1 MSDVFKKFLKLEA
14 ASGIILIMAAVLA
27 MILANSGLASG
38 YQAFLDTPVQVRIA
52 ALDINKPLLLWIND
66 GFMAIFFLLV
76 GLEVKREMLEGALS
90 SRVQATFP
98 AIAAVGGMLAPALIY
113 TFFNYSDEAARA
125 GWAIPAATDI
135 AFALGVMAL
144 LGKRVPVSLKV
155 FLLALAI
162 MDDLGVIII
171 IALFYTQQL
180 SLEALAVGILAT
192 LTLLWMNRRGEDRI
206 GLYMLVGLVL
216 WVAVLKSG
224 VHATL
229 AGVVV
234 GFMIPLNGKRYASP
248 LKHLEHA
255 LHPWSAYLILP
266 LFAFANAGVSLDG
279 IGLSSLLSPVPMGI
293 MLGLFVGK
301 PLGYSPSAGC
311 RSNWALLNCRAGSTS
326 SRFLPSAFCVVSVL
340 PCRCSLHRWRSS
352 MADWI
357 TAAIHV
363 SGSWWGPRWRQ
374 SSVISPCGCRF
385 PTGKRIKARRGY
397 EKIWVVN
404 DTDESGCLG
413 RQSGGLQAGC
423 SIGEL
428 LCLFERCGR
437 QRAHVGR
444 QAGQGQ
450 VW

>member
-1 MSDVFKKFLKLEA
+1 MSDVFKRFLKLES
-14 ASGIILIMAAVLA
+14 ASGIILILAALLA
-27 MILANSGLASG
+27 IGLANSALAQH
-38 YQAFLDTPVQVRIA
+38 YQGFLNTEVQVRIA

-113 TFFNYSDEAARA
+113 SLFNYGDQATRA

-144 LGKRVPVSLKV
+144 LGKRVPTSLKV

-180 SLEALAVGILAT
+180 SLTALAIGVVAT

-248 LKHLEHA
+248 LKHLEHV
-255 LHPWSAYLILP
+255 LHPWSAFLILP
-266 LFAFANAGVSLDG
+266 LFAFANAGVSLEG
-279 IGLSSLLSPVPMGI
+279 IYFSALLNPLPMGI
-293 MLGLFVGK
+293 ILGLFVGK
-301 PLGYSPSAGC
+301 PLGIFTISWLAVKSGIAQLPQGVNFRQIFAVSILCGIGFTMSMFIASLAFEHGGLDYGSYSRLGI
-311 RSNWALLNCRAGSTS
+311 LAGSTLAAVIGYIALRIS
-326 SRFLPSAFCVVSVL
+326 LPNREAN
-340 PCRCSLHRWRSS
+340 
-352 MADWI
+352 
-357 TAAIHV
+357 
-363 SGSWWGPRWRQ
+363 Q
-374 SSVISPCGCRF
+374 S
-385 PTGKRIKARRGY
+385 T
-397 EKIWVVN
+397 E
-404 DTDESGCLG
+404 
-413 RQSGGLQAGC
+413 GL
-423 SIGEL
+423 
-428 LCLFERCGR
+428 
-437 QRAHVGR
+437 
-444 QAGQGQ
+444 
-450 VW
+450 

>member
-1 MSDVFKKFLKLEA
+1 MSDVFKRFLKLES
-14 ASGIILIMAAVLA
+14 ASGIILILAALLA
-27 MILANSGLASG
+27 IGLANSALAQH
-38 YQAFLDTPVQVRIA
+38 YQSFLNTEVQVRIA

-113 TFFNYSDEAARA
+113 SFFNYGDEATRA

-144 LGKRVPVSLKV
+144 LGKRVPTSLKV

-180 SLEALAVGILAT
+180 SLTALAIGVVAT
-192 LTLLWMNRRGEDRI
+192 LALLWMNRRGEDRI

-229 AGVVV
+229 AGVIV

-248 LKHLEHA
+248 LKHLEHV
-255 LHPWSAYLILP
+255 LHPWSAFLILP
-266 LFAFANAGVSLDG
+266 LFAFANAGVSLEG
-279 IGLSSLLSPVPMGI
+279 IYFSALLNPLPMGI
-293 MLGLFVGK
+293 ILGLFVGK
-301 PLGYSPSAGC
+301 PLGIFTISWLAVKSGIAQLPQGVNFRQIFAVSILCGIGFTMSMFIASLAFEHGGLDYGSYSRLGI
-311 RSNWALLNCRAGSTS
+311 LAGSTLAAVIGYIALRLS
-326 SRFLPSAFCVVSVL
+326 LPNREAN
-340 PCRCSLHRWRSS
+340 
-352 MADWI
+352 
-357 TAAIHV
+357 
-363 SGSWWGPRWRQ
+363 Q
-374 SSVISPCGCRF
+374 S
-385 PTGKRIKARRGY
+385 T
-397 EKIWVVN
+397 E
-404 DTDESGCLG
+404 
-413 RQSGGLQAGC
+413 GL
-423 SIGEL
+423 
-428 LCLFERCGR
+428 
-437 QRAHVGR
+437 
-444 QAGQGQ
+444 
-450 VW
+450 

>member
-1 MSDVFKKFLKLEA
+1 MSDVFKRFLKLES
-14 ASGIILIMAAVLA
+14 ASGIILILAALVA
-27 MILANSGLASG
+27 IGLANSALAEH
-38 YQAFLDTPVQVRIA
+38 YQSFLNTQVQVRIA

-113 TFFNYSDEAARA
+113 AFFNYEDEVTRA

-135 AFALGVMAL
+135 AFAPGVMAL
-144 LGKRVPVSLKV
+144 LGKRVPTSLKV

-180 SLEALAVGILAT
+180 SLTALAVGIVAT

-229 AGVVV
+229 AGVIV
-234 GFMIPLNGKRYASP
+234 GFMIPISGQRYASP

-279 IGLSSLLSPVPMGI
+279 IQLSDLLSPVPMGI
-293 MLGLFVGK
+293 ILGLFIGK
-301 PLGYSPSAGC
+301 PLGIFTISWLSVKLGIAQLPSGVNFKQIFAVSILCGIGFTMSMFIASLAFEHGGLDYGSYSRLGI
-311 RSNWALLNCRAGSTS
+311 LVGSTLAAVIGFIALRIS
-326 SRFLPSAFCVVSVL
+326 LPNREAN
-340 PCRCSLHRWRSS
+340 
-352 MADWI
+352 
-357 TAAIHV
+357 
-363 SGSWWGPRWRQ
+363 Q
-374 SSVISPCGCRF
+374 S
-385 PTGKRIKARRGY
+385 T
-397 EKIWVVN
+397 E
-404 DTDESGCLG
+404 
-413 RQSGGLQAGC
+413 GL
-423 SIGEL
+423 
-428 LCLFERCGR
+428 
-437 QRAHVGR
+437 
-444 QAGQGQ
+444 
-450 VW
+450 

>member
-1 MSDVFKKFLKLEA
+1 MSDVFKRFLKLES
-14 ASGIILIMAAVLA
+14 ASGIILILAALLA
-27 MILANSGLASG
+27 IGLANSALAEH
-38 YQAFLDTPVQVRIA
+38 YQSFLNTQVQVRIA

-113 TFFNYSDEAARA
+113 AFFNYEDEVTRA

-144 LGKRVPVSLKV
+144 LGKRVPTSLKV

-180 SLEALAVGILAT
+180 SLTALAVGILAT

-229 AGVVV
+229 AGVIV
-234 GFMIPLNGKRYASP
+234 GFMIPISGKRYASP
-248 LKHLEHA
+248 LKHLEHV

-279 IGLSSLLSPVPMGI
+279 IQLSDLLSPVPMGI
-293 MLGLFVGK
+293 ILGLFIGK
-301 PLGYSPSAGC
+301 PLGIFTISWLSVKLGIAQLPSGVNFKQIFAVSILCGIGFTMSMFIASLAFEHGGLDYGSYSRLGI
-311 RSNWALLNCRAGSTS
+311 LVGSTLAAVIGFIALRIS
-326 SRFLPSAFCVVSVL
+326 LPNREAN
-340 PCRCSLHRWRSS
+340 
-352 MADWI
+352 
-357 TAAIHV
+357 
-363 SGSWWGPRWRQ
+363 Q
-374 SSVISPCGCRF
+374 S
-385 PTGKRIKARRGY
+385 T
-397 EKIWVVN
+397 E
-404 DTDESGCLG
+404 
-413 RQSGGLQAGC
+413 GL
-423 SIGEL
+423 
-428 LCLFERCGR
+428 
-437 QRAHVGR
+437 
-444 QAGQGQ
+444 
-450 VW
+450 

>member
-1 MSDVFKKFLKLEA
+1 MSDVFKRFLKLES
-14 ASGIILIMAAVLA
+14 ASGIILILAALLA
-27 MILANSGLASG
+27 IGLANSALAEH
-38 YQAFLDTPVQVRIA
+38 YQSFLNTQVQVRIA

-66 GFMAIFFLLV
+66 GFMALFFLLV

-113 TFFNYSDEAARA
+113 AFFNYEDEVTRS

-144 LGKRVPVSLKV
+144 LGKRVPTSLKV

-180 SLEALAVGILAT
+180 SLTALAVGIVAT

-229 AGVVV
+229 AGVIV
-234 GFMIPLNGKRYASP
+234 GFMIPISGQRYASP

-279 IGLSSLLSPVPMGI
+279 IQLSDLLSPVPMGI
-293 MLGLFVGK
+293 ILGLFIGK
-301 PLGYSPSAGC
+301 PLGIFTVSWLSVKLGIAQLPSGVNFKQIFAVSILCGIGFTMSMFIASLAFEHGGLDYGSYSRLGI
-311 RSNWALLNCRAGSTS
+311 LVGSTLAAVIGFIALRIS
-326 SRFLPSAFCVVSVL
+326 LPNREAN
-340 PCRCSLHRWRSS
+340 
-352 MADWI
+352 
-357 TAAIHV
+357 
-363 SGSWWGPRWRQ
+363 Q
-374 SSVISPCGCRF
+374 S
-385 PTGKRIKARRGY
+385 T
-397 EKIWVVN
+397 E
-404 DTDESGCLG
+404 
-413 RQSGGLQAGC
+413 GL
-423 SIGEL
+423 
-428 LCLFERCGR
+428 
-437 QRAHVGR
+437 
-444 QAGQGQ
+444 
-450 VW
+450 

>member
-1 MSDVFKKFLKLEA
+1 MSDVFKRFLKLES
-14 ASGIILIMAAVLA
+14 ASGIILILAALLA
-27 MILANSGLASG
+27 IGLANSALAQH
-38 YQAFLDTPVQVRIA
+38 YQGFLNTEVQVRIA

-113 TFFNYSDEAARA
+113 SFFNYGDEATRA

-144 LGKRVPVSLKV
+144 LGKRVPTSLKV

-180 SLEALAVGILAT
+180 SLTALAIGVVAT

-229 AGVVV
+229 AGVIV

-248 LKHLEHA
+248 LKHLEHV
-255 LHPWSAYLILP
+255 LHPWSAFLILP
-266 LFAFANAGVSLDG
+266 LFAFANAGVSLGG
-279 IGLSSLLSPVPMGI
+279 IYFSALLNPLPMGI
-293 MLGLFVGK
+293 ILGLFVGK
-301 PLGYSPSAGC
+301 PLGIFTISWLAVKSGIAQLPQGVNFRQIFAVSILCGIGFTMSMFIASLAFEHGGLDYGSYSRLGI
-311 RSNWALLNCRAGSTS
+311 LAGSTLAAVIGYIALRIS
-326 SRFLPSAFCVVSVL
+326 LPNREAN
-340 PCRCSLHRWRSS
+340 
-352 MADWI
+352 
-357 TAAIHV
+357 
-363 SGSWWGPRWRQ
+363 Q
-374 SSVISPCGCRF
+374 S
-385 PTGKRIKARRGY
+385 T
-397 EKIWVVN
+397 E
-404 DTDESGCLG
+404 
-413 RQSGGLQAGC
+413 GL
-423 SIGEL
+423 
-428 LCLFERCGR
+428 
-437 QRAHVGR
+437 
-444 QAGQGQ
+444 
-450 VW
+450 

>member
-1 MSDVFKKFLKLEA
+1 MSDVFKRFLKLES
-14 ASGIILIMAAVLA
+14 ASGIILILAALLA
-27 MILANSGLASG
+27 IGLANSALAEH
-38 YQAFLDTPVQVRIA
+38 YQSFLNTQVQVRIA

-113 TFFNYSDEAARA
+113 SFFNYGDDVTRA

-144 LGKRVPVSLKV
+144 LGKRVPTSLKV

-180 SLEALAVGILAT
+180 SLTALAIGVAAT
-192 LTLLWMNRRGEDRI
+192 LILLWMNRRGEDRI

-229 AGVVV
+229 AGVIV

-248 LKHLEHA
+248 LKHLEHV

-266 LFAFANAGVSLDG
+266 LFAFANAGVSLEG
-279 IGLSSLLSPVPMGI
+279 IYPAALLNPLPMGI
-293 MLGLFVGK
+293 ILGLFIGK
-301 PLGYSPSAGC
+301 PLGIFTISWLAVKSGIAQLPQGVNFRQIFAVSILCGIGFTMSMFIASLAFEHGGLDYGSYSRLGI
-311 RSNWALLNCRAGSTS
+311 LAGSTLAAVIGYIALRIS
-326 SRFLPSAFCVVSVL
+326 LPNREAN
-340 PCRCSLHRWRSS
+340 
-352 MADWI
+352 
-357 TAAIHV
+357 
-363 SGSWWGPRWRQ
+363 Q
-374 SSVISPCGCRF
+374 S
-385 PTGKRIKARRGY
+385 T
-397 EKIWVVN
+397 E
-404 DTDESGCLG
+404 
-413 RQSGGLQAGC
+413 GL
-423 SIGEL
+423 
-428 LCLFERCGR
+428 
-437 QRAHVGR
+437 
-444 QAGQGQ
+444 
-450 VW
+450 

>member
-1 MSDVFKKFLKLEA
+1 MSDVFKRFLKLES
-14 ASGIILIMAAVLA
+14 ASGIILILAALLA
-27 MILANSGLASG
+27 MGLANSALAQH
-38 YQAFLDTPVQVRIA
+38 YQSFLNTEVQVRIA

-113 TFFNYSDEAARA
+113 SLFNYGDEATRA

-144 LGKRVPVSLKV
+144 LGKRVPTNLKV

-180 SLEALAVGILAT
+180 SLTALAIGVVAT

-248 LKHLEHA
+248 LKHLEHV
-255 LHPWSAYLILP
+255 LHPWSAFLILP
-266 LFAFANAGVSLDG
+266 LFAFANAGVSLEG
-279 IGLSSLLSPVPMGI
+279 IYLSALLNPLPMGI
-293 MLGLFVGK
+293 ILGLFVGK
-301 PLGYSPSAGC
+301 PLGIFTISWLAVKTGVAQLPQGVNFRQIFAVSILCGIGFTMSMFIASLAFEHGGLDYGSYSRLGI
-311 RSNWALLNCRAGSTS
+311 LVGSTLAAVTGYIAL
-326 SRFLPSAFCVVSVL
+326 RMALPNREAN
-340 PCRCSLHRWRSS
+340 
-352 MADWI
+352 
-357 TAAIHV
+357 
-363 SGSWWGPRWRQ
+363 Q
-374 SSVISPCGCRF
+374 S
-385 PTGKRIKARRGY
+385 T
-397 EKIWVVN
+397 E
-404 DTDESGCLG
+404 
-413 RQSGGLQAGC
+413 GL
-423 SIGEL
+423 
-428 LCLFERCGR
+428 
-437 QRAHVGR
+437 
-444 QAGQGQ
+444 
-450 VW
+450 

>member
-1 MSDVFKKFLKLEA
+1 MSDVFKRFLKLES
-14 ASGIILIMAAVLA
+14 ASGIILILAALLA
-27 MILANSGLASG
+27 IGLANSALAQH
-38 YQAFLDTPVQVRIA
+38 YQGFLNTEVQVRIA

-113 TFFNYSDEAARA
+113 SFFNYGDEATRA

-144 LGKRVPVSLKV
+144 LGKRVPTSLKV

-180 SLEALAVGILAT
+180 SLTALAIGVVAT

-229 AGVVV
+229 AGVIV

-248 LKHLEHA
+248 LKHLEHV
-255 LHPWSAYLILP
+255 LHPWSAFLILP
-266 LFAFANAGVSLDG
+266 LFAFANAGVSLEG
-279 IGLSSLLSPVPMGI
+279 IYFSALFNPLPMGI
-293 MLGLFVGK
+293 ILGLFVGK
-301 PLGYSPSAGC
+301 PLGIFTISWLAVKSGIAQLPQGVNFRQIFAVSILCGIGFTMSMFIASLAFEHGGLDYGSYSRLGI
-311 RSNWALLNCRAGSTS
+311 LAGSTLAAVIGYIALRIS
-326 SRFLPSAFCVVSVL
+326 LPNREAN
-340 PCRCSLHRWRSS
+340 
-352 MADWI
+352 
-357 TAAIHV
+357 
-363 SGSWWGPRWRQ
+363 Q
-374 SSVISPCGCRF
+374 S
-385 PTGKRIKARRGY
+385 T
-397 EKIWVVN
+397 E
-404 DTDESGCLG
+404 
-413 RQSGGLQAGC
+413 GL
-423 SIGEL
+423 
-428 LCLFERCGR
+428 
-437 QRAHVGR
+437 
-444 QAGQGQ
+444 
-450 VW
+450 

>member
-1 MSDVFKKFLKLEA
+1 MSEVLKRFLKLES
-14 ASGIILIMAAVLA
+14 ASGIILILAALVALL
-27 MILANSGLASG
+27 LANSNLVDA
-38 YQAFLDTPVQVRIA
+38 YQAFLNTQVQVRIS

-76 GLEVKREMLEGALS
+76 GLEVKREMMEGALS
-90 SRVQATFP
+90 SREQATFP

-113 TFFNYSDEAARA
+113 SFFNYGDEVTRA

-144 LGKRVPVSLKV
+144 LGKRVPTSLKV

-180 SLEALAVGILAT
+180 SLTALAVGLVAT
-192 LTLLWMNRRGEDRI
+192 LLLVWMNRRGVDRI
-206 GLYMLVGLVL
+206 SLYMLVGLVL

-234 GFMIPLNGKRYASP
+234 GFLIPLKGERHASP
-248 LKHLEHA
+248 LKHLEHQ

-279 IGLSSLLSPVPMGI
+279 IGLDTLLGPVPMGI

-301 PLGYSPSAGC
+301 PLGIFTISWLSVRLGIAQLPPGVNFYQIFAVSILCGIGFTMSMFIASLAFEHGGMDYGSYSRLGI
-311 RSNWALLNCRAGSTS
+311 LVGSTLAALVGYVAM
-326 SRFLPSAFCVVSVL
+326 RLALPKGI
-340 PCRCSLHRWRSS
+340 
-352 MADWI
+352 AD
-357 TAAIHV
+357 
-363 SGSWWGPRWRQ
+363 Q
-374 SSVISPCGCRF
+374 S
-385 PTGKRIKARRGY
+385 T
-397 EKIWVVN
+397 E
-404 DTDESGCLG
+404 
-413 RQSGGLQAGC
+413 GL
-423 SIGEL
+423 
-428 LCLFERCGR
+428 
-437 QRAHVGR
+437 
-444 QAGQGQ
+444 
-450 VW
+450 

>member
-1 MSDVFKKFLKLEA
+1 MSDVFKRFLKLES
-14 ASGIILIMAAVLA
+14 ASGIILILAALLA
-27 MILANSGLASG
+27 IGLANSALAEH
-38 YQAFLDTPVQVRIA
+38 YQSFLNTQVQVRIA

-66 GFMAIFFLLV
+66 GFMALFFLLV

-113 TFFNYSDEAARA
+113 AFFNYEDEVTRA

-144 LGKRVPVSLKV
+144 LGKRVPTSLKV

-180 SLEALAVGILAT
+180 SLTALAVGIVAT

-229 AGVVV
+229 AGVIV
-234 GFMIPLNGKRYASP
+234 GFKIPISGKRYASP

-279 IGLSSLLSPVPMGI
+279 IQLSDLLSPVPMGI
-293 MLGLFVGK
+293 ILGLFIGK
-301 PLGYSPSAGC
+301 PLGIFTISWLSVKLGIAQLPSGVNFKQIFAVSILCGIGFTMSMFIASLAFEHGGLDYGSYSRLGI
-311 RSNWALLNCRAGSTS
+311 LVGSTLAAVIGFIALRIS
-326 SRFLPSAFCVVSVL
+326 LPNREAN
-340 PCRCSLHRWRSS
+340 
-352 MADWI
+352 
-357 TAAIHV
+357 
-363 SGSWWGPRWRQ
+363 Q
-374 SSVISPCGCRF
+374 S
-385 PTGKRIKARRGY
+385 T
-397 EKIWVVN
+397 E
-404 DTDESGCLG
+404 
-413 RQSGGLQAGC
+413 GL
-423 SIGEL
+423 
-428 LCLFERCGR
+428 
-437 QRAHVGR
+437 
-444 QAGQGQ
+444 
-450 VW
+450 

>member
-1 MSDVFKKFLKLEA
+1 MSDVFKRFLKLES
-14 ASGIILIMAAVLA
+14 ASGIILILAALLA
-27 MILANSGLASG
+27 IGLANSALAQH
-38 YQAFLDTPVQVRIA
+38 YQGFLNTEVQVRIA

-113 TFFNYSDEAARA
+113 SFFNYGDEATRA

-144 LGKRVPVSLKV
+144 LGNRVPTSLKV

-180 SLEALAVGILAT
+180 SLTALAIGVVAT
-192 LTLLWMNRRGEDRI
+192 LALLWMNRRGEDRI

-229 AGVVV
+229 AGVIV

-248 LKHLEHA
+248 LKHLEHV
-255 LHPWSAYLILP
+255 LHPWSAFLILP
-266 LFAFANAGVSLDG
+266 LFAFANAGVSLEG
-279 IGLSSLLSPVPMGI
+279 IYFSALLNPLPMGI
-293 MLGLFVGK
+293 ILGLFVGK
-301 PLGYSPSAGC
+301 PLGIFTISWLAVKSGIAQLPQGVNFRQIFAVSILCGIGFTMSMFIASLAFEHGGLDYGSYSRLGI
-311 RSNWALLNCRAGSTS
+311 LAGSTLAAVIGYIALRIS
-326 SRFLPSAFCVVSVL
+326 LPNREAN
-340 PCRCSLHRWRSS
+340 
-352 MADWI
+352 
-357 TAAIHV
+357 
-363 SGSWWGPRWRQ
+363 Q
-374 SSVISPCGCRF
+374 S
-385 PTGKRIKARRGY
+385 T
-397 EKIWVVN
+397 E
-404 DTDESGCLG
+404 
-413 RQSGGLQAGC
+413 GL
-423 SIGEL
+423 
-428 LCLFERCGR
+428 
-437 QRAHVGR
+437 
-444 QAGQGQ
+444 
-450 VW
+450 

>member
-1 MSDVFKKFLKLEA
+1 MSDVFKRFLKLES
-14 ASGIILIMAAVLA
+14 ASGIILILAALVA
-27 MILANSGLASG
+27 IGLANSALAQH
-38 YQAFLDTPVQVRIA
+38 YQSFLNTEVQVRIA

-113 TFFNYSDEAARA
+113 SFFNYGDEATRA

-144 LGKRVPVSLKV
+144 LGKRVPTSLKV

-180 SLEALAVGILAT
+180 SLTALAIGVVAT
-192 LTLLWMNRRGEDRI
+192 LALLWMNRRGEDRI

-229 AGVVV
+229 AGVIV

-248 LKHLEHA
+248 LKHLEHV
-255 LHPWSAYLILP
+255 LHPWSAFLILP
-266 LFAFANAGVSLDG
+266 LFAFANAGVSLEG
-279 IGLSSLLSPVPMGI
+279 IYFSALLNPLPMGI
-293 MLGLFVGK
+293 ILGLFVGK
-301 PLGYSPSAGC
+301 PLGIFTISWLAVKSGIAQLPQGVNFRQIFAVSILCGIGFTMSMFIASLAFEHGGLDYGSYSRLGI
-311 RSNWALLNCRAGSTS
+311 LAGSTLAAVIGYIALRIS
-326 SRFLPSAFCVVSVL
+326 LPNREAN
-340 PCRCSLHRWRSS
+340 
-352 MADWI
+352 
-357 TAAIHV
+357 
-363 SGSWWGPRWRQ
+363 Q
-374 SSVISPCGCRF
+374 S
-385 PTGKRIKARRGY
+385 T
-397 EKIWVVN
+397 E
-404 DTDESGCLG
+404 
-413 RQSGGLQAGC
+413 GL
-423 SIGEL
+423 
-428 LCLFERCGR
+428 
-437 QRAHVGR
+437 
-444 QAGQGQ
+444 
-450 VW
+450 